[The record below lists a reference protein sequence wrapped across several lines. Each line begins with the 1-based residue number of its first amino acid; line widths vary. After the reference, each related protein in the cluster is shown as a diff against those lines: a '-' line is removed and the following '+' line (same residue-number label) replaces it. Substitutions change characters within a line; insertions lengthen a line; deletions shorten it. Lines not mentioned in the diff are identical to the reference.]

1 MRETRFKSLWL
12 APLFLTGAAGVFFGQ
27 TGQVLSEAGPTFR
40 FTDAQLPS
48 QTFIAYGDQ
57 RFTDPANVTATD
69 PRVRK
74 WLATKIAE
82 ARPAAIVLNGDVPLA
97 GNVPNDYVVFKAE
110 TKPWRDAGIHVFP
123 ALGNHEFVGGN
134 PQVSLESW
142 WSTFPEVRNRRW
154 YSAQLGSRVYILAL
168 DSDTSLLAGSDQAN
182 WIQKQVEDLPASV
195 DFVIITIH
203 HPPVAD
209 IQTHI
214 EVDHNPRPN
223 EIALRDYLSKA
234 AQTSHARFLVSAGHI
249 HNYERNVV
257 DGVTYLVSGGGG
269 AKPYF
274 VERTPQDLYQS
285 ILFPNYHYV
294 QLTLQADRLHGTMYR
309 VANPEAETLTLEARD
324 NFDMVVKPK

>member
-1 MRETRFKSLWL
+1 MRGFYALL
-12 APLFLTGAAGVFFGQ
+12 LLPGMAVGQ
-27 TGQVLSEAGPTFR
+27 LLSEAGPTFR
-40 FTDAQLPS
+40 VADNQLPS
-48 QTFIAYGDQ
+48 PVSFIAYGDQ

-74 WLATKIAE
+74 WLASKIAE
-82 ARPAAIVLNGDVPLA
+82 AKPAAIVLNGDVPLA
-97 GNVPNDYVVFKAE
+97 GNVPNDYAVFKAE
-110 TKPWRDAGIHVFP
+110 SKPWRDAGIHVFP
-123 ALGNHEFVGGN
+123 ALGNHEFAGGT
-134 PQVSLESW
+134 PEQGLESW
-142 WSTFPEVRNRRW
+142 WTAFPEVRNRRW

-168 DSDTSLLAGSDQAN
+168 DSDTSLLPGSDQAN
-182 WIQKQVEDLPASV
+182 WIQKQVEGLPASI
-195 DFVIITIH
+195 DFVIVTMH

-223 EIALRDYLSKA
+223 EIALRDYLSKV

-249 HNYERNVV
+249 HNYERSVV

-274 VERTPQDLYQS
+274 VERTAPDQYQS

-294 QLTLQADRLHGTMYR
+294 QLTLEPGRLRGTMYR
-309 VANPEAETLTLEARD
+309 VANPEAETLTLEAKD
-324 NFDMVVKPK
+324 NFDILVKPK